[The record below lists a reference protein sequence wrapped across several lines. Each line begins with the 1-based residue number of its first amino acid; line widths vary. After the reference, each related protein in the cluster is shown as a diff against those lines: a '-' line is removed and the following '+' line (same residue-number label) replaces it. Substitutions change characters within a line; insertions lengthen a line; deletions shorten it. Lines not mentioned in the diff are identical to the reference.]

1 MAGKL
6 RDTESN
12 QQDCGG
18 GQCISEPSAIPCQR
32 TYQRDGGGR
41 SSRRRHSRNRLR
53 QRLHRRQ
60 DSASKSIVG
69 ARARLWHWCRR
80 LRCSYHSA
88 SSLREWTVVY
98 TTPQAGSGI
107 LGDSQRHLRYNASLY
122 KSVCASEKGHS
133 MKLETSTLQSLPKVL
148 LHEHLDGVLR
158 PSTVIDLAQSAGYT
172 GLPTNDAGELASWF
186 FQGAN
191 QGSLAKYLE
200 GFRHTIAVMQTE
212 EALERVAYEQ
222 AEDLSRDGVVY
233 YETRFAPVFH
243 TQKGLTHQRVVSAV
257 LRGMARGRQDFGIR
271 SGLIICAMRNMNVS
285 LEMAELAVDFRER
298 GVVGFDLAG
307 EEGGYPPKKHVDAF
321 HYIQRENFN
330 ITIHAGEGFGKE
342 SIWQAIQYCG
352 AHRIGHGT
360 RLIDDIAVVDG
371 EAVKLGDL
379 AQYVL
384 DKRIP
389 LEICL
394 LSNIHT
400 GATPGLA
407 EHPFKI
413 LYQEKFRVTLNTDNR
428 LMSNTTMT
436 REFEAAAETFGLSL
450 DDFEKITVNAMK
462 SAFLPYKER
471 CDFIYSIIKPGY
483 AKIRK
488 QHAANQSATTS
499 HAH

>member
-1 MAGKL
+1 M
-6 RDTESN
+6 
-12 QQDCGG
+12 
-18 GQCISEPSAIPCQR
+18 I
-32 TYQRDGGGR
+32 
-41 SSRRRHSRNRLR
+41 
-53 QRLHRRQ
+53 
-60 DSASKSIVG
+60 
-69 ARARLWHWCRR
+69 
-80 LRCSYHSA
+80 
-88 SSLREWTVVY
+88 
-98 TTPQAGSGI
+98 
-107 LGDSQRHLRYNASLY
+107 
-122 KSVCASEKGHS
+122 
-133 MKLETSTLQSLPKVL
+133 KLEKSALQSLPKVL

-158 PSTVIDLAQSAGYT
+158 PGTVVELATNTHYT
-172 GLPTNDAGELASWF
+172 DLPTIDATKLAAWF
-186 FQGAN
+186 HQGAN

-233 YETRFAPVFH
+233 YETRFAPIFH
-243 TQKGLTHQRVVSAV
+243 TSKGLTHQQVVSAV
-257 LRGMARGRQDFGIR
+257 LRGMARGRHDFGIR

-360 RLIDDIAVVDG
+360 RLIDDIAIADG

-394 LSNIHT
+394 LSNVHT
-400 GATPGLA
+400 GATPSL
-407 EHPFKI
+407 EQHPFRI

-428 LMSNTTMT
+428 LMSATSMT
-436 REFEAAAETFGLSL
+436 REFEAAAQAFGLGL
-450 DDFEKITVNAMK
+450 DDFEKISINAMK
-462 SAFLPYKER
+462 SAFLPYDQRLEL
-471 CDFIYSIIKPGY
+471 IYQSIKPGY
-483 AKIRK
+483 ARIRE
-488 QHAANQSATTS
+488 AASR
-499 HAH
+499 